1 MLRILAAVA
10 CSKLVAQRVG
20 IHGKHHTTHK
30 RVLLRGD
37 IGHVYLSE
45 LMFDIIIERLEVG
58 GSVIFAVTVGAFKF
72 VVSNVIAGE
81 NTVSAVNGAV
91 DYIACIAHHPGA
103 VVAVA
108 FLDFG
113 VDALAYMEVHASFV
127 LENAGL
133 HAEEVV
139 ALAFLEVGVAATK
152 QKFASLE
159 IVVRVVFIRAQ
170 C

>member
-1 MLRILAAVA
+1 MMLRILAAVA

-72 VVSNVIAGE
+72 VVSNVIA
-81 NTVSAVNGAV
+81 
-91 DYIACIAHHPGA
+91 C
-103 VVAVA
+103 
-108 FLDFG
+108 
-113 VDALAYMEVHASFV
+113 
-127 LENAGL
+127 
-133 HAEEVV
+133 
-139 ALAFLEVGVAATK
+139 K
-152 QKFASLE
+152 
-159 IVVRVVFIRAQ
+159 IRYPP
-170 C
+170 